1 MVPLCIYSYYGSWI
15 LASYIL
21 YLVTNSGCIYYC
33 FFLFLYRSHGLW
45 VVWDW
50 HIFFCCSVQQTEK
63 NRNKKYRK
71 KNVPFCC
78 CTGDTACWLCGIG
91 TFIFFLFFHFVVTHN
106 KLARVGFL
114 ALSLALALPLSLCA
128 QKLQQRDT
136 TSSSANEVIK
146 ELDLQLEA
154 SQV

>member
-1 MVPLCIYSYYGSWI
+1 MAWFLHTGVILCMAVYYVYTATMVPLCIYSYYGSWI

-63 NRNKKYRK
+63 KTEKKSTEK
-71 KNVPFCC
+71 KMCHSVVVQETRLVGCVGLVPSFFFFF
-78 CTGDTACWLCGIG
+78 
-91 TFIFFLFFHFVVTHN
+91 FILLLHRSHG
-106 KLARVGFL
+106 L
-114 ALSLALALPLSLCA
+114 
-128 QKLQQRDT
+128 
-136 TSSSANEVIK
+136 
-146 ELDLQLEA
+146 
-154 SQV
+154 

>member
-1 MVPLCIYSYYGSWI
+1 MAVYYVYTATMVPLCIYSYYGSWI

-91 TFIFFLFFHFVVTHN
+91 TFIFFFFFHFVVTQEPRLVN
-106 KLARVGFL
+106 YVGLVPLVCQEPLLARRARRGGRHLRHLF
-114 ALSLALALPLSLCA
+114 
-128 QKLQQRDT
+128 
-136 TSSSANEVIK
+136 
-146 ELDLQLEA
+146 
-154 SQV
+154 